1 VPVTV
6 TDDQGAT
13 ATTTLTITVTG
24 TNDAPVAQAA
34 TTSVTEDATIT
45 GSVTATDVDLP
56 ADATLAFST
65 ESTVDGL
72 TLNAD
77 GSYSFDASGYDA
89 LGAGEK
95 QVITVP
101 VTVTDDRGA
110 TDTTTLTITVIGT
123 NDAPVAQAAVAV
135 VAEDATITGSITA
148 TDVDLPAGQS
158 LVFTTES
165 TVPGLTLNADGTY
178 SFDAS
183 GYDAL
188 SAGEKQVITVP
199 VTVTDDRG
207 ATDTTTLTITVIG
220 TNDAPV
226 AQAAVAVVA
235 EDATITGSITAT
247 DVDLPDNASLTF
259 STESNV
265 TGLTLNAD
273 GTYSF
278 DASGYDA
285 LGAGEK
291 QVITVPVTVTDDRGA
306 TDT

>member
-1 VPVTV
+1 

-34 TTSVTEDATIT
+34 T
-45 GSVTATDVDLP
+45 
-56 ADATLAFST
+56 
-65 ESTVDGL
+65 
-72 TLNAD
+72 
-77 GSYSFDASGYDA
+77 
-89 LGAGEK
+89 
-95 QVITVP
+95 
-101 VTVTDDRGA
+101 
-110 TDTTTLTITVIGT
+110 
-123 NDAPVAQAAVAV
+123 AAVTQ
-135 VAEDATITGSITA
+135 DHSITGSITA
-148 TDVDLPAGQS
+148 TDVDLPAGQA

-178 SFDAS
+178 RFDAS

-247 DVDLPDNASLTF
+247 DVDLPAGQALVFTTESTVPGLTLNADGTYRFDASGYDALSAGEKQVITVPVTVTDDRGATDTTTLIITVIGTNDAPVAQAAVAVVAEDATISGSITATDVDLPDNASLTF

-273 GTYSF
+273 GTYRF

-285 LGAGEK
+285 LSTGEK
-291 QVITVPVTVTDDRGA
+291 QVIT
-306 TDT
+306 